1 MFFSRDRGSL
11 VGLDIGSSA
20 IKVADLTPRDG
31 RHYLREL
38 GREPL
43 PPQTV
48 VDDTVVNGAVLGQT
62 VTRLLGRLR
71 MTRRQVAVAL
81 SGSGVMVK
89 RVSLPPMTRNEVRGS
104 IDWQAR
110 QHIPFE
116 NSELC
121 IDHQLTPSC
130 KPGRRPRT
138 PTAFNVN
145 LVAAKKDRVEAFA
158 SAVAEA
164 GCTPRIID
172 VGAFALQNAFELNYE
187 RPPGT
192 VDVLANIGAASLTL
206 NVVRNGVSL
215 FARGVTLEVSDL
227 AAAGQRDRAVT
238 RRVLE
243 EVGKTLDFCRNT
255 VSRKAFDCIVL
266 SGGGSL
272 TADLPRALSDRFA
285 IRVDQLDPFRQLAV
299 DSTTLPDAERRRLG
313 PVVAVAIGLA
323 LRRVDEPTTR

>member
-1 MFFSRDRGSL
+1 M
-11 VGLDIGSSA
+11 
-20 IKVADLTPRDG
+20 
-31 RHYLREL
+31 
-38 GREPL
+38 
-43 PPQTV
+43 
-48 VDDTVVNGAVLGQT
+48 
-62 VTRLLGRLR
+62 
-71 MTRRQVAVAL
+71 
-81 SGSGVMVK
+81 
-89 RVSLPPMTRNEVRGS
+89 
-104 IDWQAR
+104 
-110 QHIPFE
+110 
-116 NSELC
+116 
-121 IDHQLTPSC
+121 
-130 KPGRRPRT
+130 
-138 PTAFNVN
+138 
-145 LVAAKKDRVEAFA
+145 
-158 SAVAEA
+158 
-164 GCTPRIID
+164 
-172 VGAFALQNAFELNYE
+172 
-187 RPPGT
+187 
-192 VDVLANIGAASLTL
+192 LANIGAASLTL